1 MSVAAFTYRPMAEDD
16 LDWVLLHEADL
27 HPFPWTRGNFEDSLS
42 AGYSCWL
49 MSEGDVAIGYAI
61 VMQIVDEAH
70 LLNFS
75 VVRSA
80 QGRGVGATMLDFLR
94 GALRRRGVTQFFLEV
109 RPSNL
114 AARAVY
120 EKAGFASIGRRK
132 GYYPAEN
139 GREDALVMRVAP

>member
-1 MSVAAFTYRPMAEDD
+1 MSVAAFGYRPMAEDD
-16 LDWVLLHEADL
+16 LDWVLQHEVDL
-27 HPFPWTRGNFEDSLS
+27 HPFPWTRGNFEDSLA

-49 MSEGDVAIGYAI
+49 MSDGGVGIGYAI
-61 VMQIVDEAH
+61 IMQIVDEAH

-80 QGRGVGATMLDFLR
+80 QGRGVGAAMLDFLR
-94 GALRRRGVTQFFLEV
+94 DALRRRGVTQLFLEV

-120 EKAGFASIGRRK
+120 EKAGFTSIGRRK

>member
-1 MSVAAFTYRPMAEDD
+1 MTFRPMREQD
-16 LDWVLLHEADL
+16 LDWVLHHEPQL
-27 HPFPWTRGNFEDSLS
+27 YPFPWTRGNFEDSLAS
-42 AGYSCWL
+42 GYSCWI
-49 MSEGDVAIGYAI
+49 MAEADAPVAYAV
-61 VMQIVDEAH
+61 VMQVFDEAH

-75 VVRSA
+75 VVLAA
-80 QGRGVGATMLDFLR
+80 QGRGLGARLLQFLR
-94 GALRRRGVTQFFLEV
+94 DTLRGRGVTQFFLEV

-132 GYYPAEN
+132 GYYPAED

>member
-1 MSVAAFTYRPMAEDD
+1 MSAAAFSYRPMAEDD
-16 LDWVLLHEADL
+16 LDWVLRHEPAL
-27 HPFPWTRGNFEDSLS
+27 YPFPWTRGNFEDSLS
-42 AGYSCWL
+42 AGYSCWI
-49 MSEGDVAIGYAI
+49 MAEGDVPIAYAV

-80 QGRGVGATMLDFLR
+80 QGRGVGAALLDFLR
-94 GALRRRGVTQFFLEV
+94 HALRHRGVTQFFLEV